1 MRHDVLTECVRHCA
15 MVHRHTVDRFDS
27 HAATSVAPLAQSA
40 HMPCPCPPLNRH
52 PLFFFCSK
60 VAPFTGA
67 TIRLERGSVWVDDL
81 LSVPGL
87 VGGALA
93 DFGNGSLPR
102 PAIWHSRSAV
112 IDPHGERAA
121 ASVCVRLGD
130 PRDVVVSNLHL
141 AGCYVGVSL
150 EFDPTAAT
158 PASNVTLTNC
168 SFADIRTPYGAVQPS
183 LGKSTSLITFT
194 CGG

>member
-1 MRHDVLTECVRHCA
+1 MTSSLSAYVTAPYTITPSTDSTHMLPRQWPHWHSLLTC
-15 MVHRHTVDRFDS
+15 
-27 HAATSVAPLAQSA
+27 HAHAQLSTVAP
-40 HMPCPCPPLNRH
+40 H
-52 PLFFFCSK
+52 SK

-93 DFGNGSLPR
+93 DFGNDSLPR

-112 IDPHGERAA
+112 IDPHGELAA
-121 ASVCVRLGD
+121 ASVCVRLGN